1 MCCALSIFVR
11 LNFGGRNGLFKD
23 VERET
28 NRQVEIQVD
37 IRTADYKVIL
47 RFKYIKL
54 VAEVGGVGAAKS
66 AKAIAKMNKVR
77 GIMPNWGKECGG
89 VGGQRCRV
97 GIDRYR
103 MFL

>member
-1 MCCALSIFVR
+1 MEV
-11 LNFGGRNGLFKD
+11 GRSFKD

-47 RFKYIKL
+47 RFKYIKS
-54 VAEVGGVGAAKS
+54 VAEVGGVRAAKS

>member
-11 LNFGGRNGLFKD
+11 LNFGGRKDFKD
-23 VERET
+23 IERET

-47 RFKYIKL
+47 RFKYMKS
-54 VAEVGGVGAAKS
+54 VVEVGGVGAAES
-66 AKAIAKMNKVR
+66 AKAIAKMKKVR
-77 GIMPNWGKECGG
+77 SIMPNCVKECGG
-89 VGGQRCRV
+89 VGRQKYQV